1 MGEAKRRKKL
11 DPNYG
16 KSNPLRGLGSKYCK
30 QVHRKDG
37 YVYGF

>member
-16 KSNPLRGLGSKYCK
+16 KSSQTKLTKNPNEYLDNDQKPVS
-30 QVHRKDG
+30 V
-37 YVYGF
+37 